1 MAGCGRL
8 GRSFT
13 QALDHRERV
22 LEKRKKELEK
32 REREFE
38 KRKIEFA
45 EEKKC
50 LERKRSK
57 ECASMEI
64 DVEYLRKR
72 ICEWEE
78 KEKSTAKK
86 AVRKT

>member
-8 GRSFT
+8 RRSFT

-38 KRKIEFA
+38 RRKIEFA
-45 EEKKC
+45 EEKKNVWKGN
-50 LERKRSK
+50 E
-57 ECASMEI
+57 
-64 DVEYLRKR
+64 
-72 ICEWEE
+72 
-78 KEKSTAKK
+78 AKNVHRWK
-86 AVRKT
+86 